1 MLSCNML
8 FVAWLQKWM
17 NKEPAFQ
24 VSALWGRRNT
34 KWCIQSLWLLL
45 PNIVFRRAR
54 VCYEFLGFNP
64 TAWTATVFSVV
75 GMRRWGSHF
84 PPALSTPSIAQ
95 KNTSVSMVTICH
107 GNQTSR
113 SRWPLPSLSQLT
125 ADLPGPSNFFSDF
138 VPGYASGYDIT
149 TRWAHRFG
157 HTGFVFRPRPP
168 HNEPLNRGS
177 RNGFSRAR
185 ARPGMWPWS
194 RGGGEGD
201 DETTRLGSAC
211 AL

>member
-1 MLSCNML
+1 MNDQSTSLWSSALSPAVNCTL
-8 FVAWLQKWM
+8 VLSSSQIITKYSLVSSWQPHIGLSWSQKSYL
-17 NKEPAFQ
+17 KILHRCK
-24 VSALWGRRNT
+24 VSALWGRGNT

-45 PNIVFRRAR
+45 PNIVMHRAR
-54 VCYEFLGFNP
+54 ICYEFLGFNP

-75 GMRRWGSHF
+75 GMRRWGLHF

-138 VPGYASGYDIT
+138 VPGYVSGYDIT
-149 TRWAHRFG
+149 TRWAHRFCVPAPAS
-157 HTGFVFRPRPP
+157 T
-168 HNEPLNRGS
+168 
-177 RNGFSRAR
+177 
-185 ARPGMWPWS
+185 
-194 RGGGEGD
+194 
-201 DETTRLGSAC
+201 
-211 AL
+211 